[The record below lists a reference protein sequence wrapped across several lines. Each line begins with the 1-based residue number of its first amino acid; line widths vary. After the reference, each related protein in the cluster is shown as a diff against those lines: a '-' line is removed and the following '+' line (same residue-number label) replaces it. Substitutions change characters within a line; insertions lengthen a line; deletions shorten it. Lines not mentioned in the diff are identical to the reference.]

1 VADSEE
7 RTEKATPKRRKK
19 AWREGHIGNTPEFGT
34 WAGMLVASFVL
45 PWVFRSLLA
54 TGTTTLVQVG
64 AVIESPNVDQA
75 VAVARSAFESAFR
88 AVLPMAGLI
97 ALVSVAA
104 VAGQGG
110 LSFAPGLLKPK
121 FSHLNPLTGLKRIF
135 GAQGAWNLAKA
146 LLKLAALA
154 VVLLVSLRPLVPKV
168 MDPGSLSLAE
178 LITVAVSTA
187 LNVIRFAAV
196 AGLLMAIADYAVT
209 RKRNNKQLK
218 MTKQEVKDEF
228 KSSEGDPRLRGARR
242 SRALAMSRNRM
253 MADIASAD
261 VVVVNPTHVAVAL
274 RYDPARGA
282 PRVVAK
288 GADHLAAK
296 IREVA
301 EKNRIPMV
309 SDVPLARTLHATCEI
324 GQEIPPDLYR
334 AVATVLAFIMTL
346 KRRGSAVGVHTVR
359 TLVPAAPR

>member
-7 RTEKATPKRRKK
+7 RTEKATPRRRKK
-19 AWREGHIGNTPEFGT
+19 SRREGHIGNTPEFGT
-34 WAGMLVASFVL
+34 WLGILVASFVL
-45 PWVFRSLLA
+45 PRVFRALLA
-54 TGTTTLVQVG
+54 TATTTMIQVG
-64 AVIESPNVDQA
+64 AVIRAPTTDQA
-75 VAVARSAFESAFR
+75 MTVAKSAFESGFR
-88 AVLPMAGLI
+88 AVLPLAVMI
-97 ALVSVAA
+97 AVISIAA

-110 LSFAPGLLKPK
+110 LSFAPGLWKPK
-121 FSHLNPLTGLKRIF
+121 FSRLNPLSGLKRIF
-135 GAQGAWNLAKA
+135 GAQGAWNLGKS
-146 LLKLAALA
+146 LLKTAALA

-168 MDPGSLSLAE
+168 MGSGSLSLQD
-178 LITVAVSTA
+178 LIGVAVSTA
-187 LNVIRFAAV
+187 LNVIRFAGA
-196 AGLLMAIADYAVT
+196 AGLLMAVADYAVT

-218 MTKQEVKDEF
+218 MTKQEVKEEF

-242 SRALAMSRNRM
+242 ARALAMSRNRM

-296 IREVA
+296 IREIA

-309 SDVPLARTLHATCEI
+309 SDIPLARTLHASCEI

-359 TLVPAAPR
+359 TLVPAAR